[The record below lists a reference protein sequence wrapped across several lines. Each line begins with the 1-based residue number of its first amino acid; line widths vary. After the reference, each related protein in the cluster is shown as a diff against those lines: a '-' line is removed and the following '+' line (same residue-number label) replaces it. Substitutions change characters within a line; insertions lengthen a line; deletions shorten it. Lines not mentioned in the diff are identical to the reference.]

1 LTNYGF
7 VPVLKKVTAAAITK
21 IKIDRIARKQP
32 PHKSSKFRLFW
43 TEKKVKVIRKQRP
56 GETIDLQFF
65 QQLRETTQKE
75 SSVNIVKENIPLFY
89 ASNDNVL

>member
-21 IKIDRIARKQP
+21 IEIDGIARKQP

-43 TEKKVKVIRKQRP
+43 TEKKVKVIGK
-56 GETIDLQFF
+56 
-65 QQLRETTQKE
+65 
-75 SSVNIVKENIPLFY
+75 
-89 ASNDNVL
+89 